1 MLVGILIG
9 ILVWQL
15 VTFLM
20 WVLLD
25 GTVGEETICLASCG
39 VFALVGMLISEI
51 GNKILKIRRKKRGN
65 NNE

>member
-1 MLVGILIG
+1 MLVGILVG
-9 ILVWQL
+9 MLVWQL

-25 GTVGEETICLASCG
+25 GRIGEETICLTSCG

-51 GNKILKIRRKKRGN
+51 GNAILKIRRKKRGN